1 MSVVTETD
9 RKIEHPTLYRRFNR
23 LLERY
28 LPAGLYQRSLLIL
41 CVPIVL
47 LQSIMVGIVLDRH
60 WDSVTRVLARSL
72 AREISMIIELYDRSD
87 KSPQAVTD
95 LQDLINERLHL
106 SLSVDRN
113 AELPA
118 PRPAPWLS
126 IVDTRLTRFLDR
138 ETGRPFWIDSTS
150 HTKYVEIRVEAEK
163 GTIFRFMADDDR
175 AYAANTN
182 QLLIWMFIS
191 SVVLLL
197 IAVIFLRN
205 QIKPILELARA
216 ARGFGLG
223 HDVSHFAPRG
233 ATEVRQAAQAFLNMK
248 DRIERHVEQRTA
260 MLAGV
265 SHDLRTILTRFK
277 LELAFLGD
285 NAKVKA
291 LKSDVEEMQTML
303 EAYMN
308 FARGAGGEKAEAR
321 NIAEIVEGAVKTGA
335 RPHSNVKVEV
345 PQDLTAKIRPNA
357 LRRLIVNLIANA
369 ARHGEAIA
377 VVAKKKRNRL
387 RITVDDNGPGI
398 PANMRE
404 DVFRPFFR
412 LDEARNQDEGGTGL
426 GLAIARDIARSHGG
440 DIKLED
446 SALGGLRAVVEIPV

>member
-1 MSVVTETD
+1 MSVATEMD
-9 RKIEHPTLYRRFNR
+9 RKIERPTLYWRFNR
-23 LLERY
+23 FLERY
-28 LPAGLYQRSLLIL
+28 LPAGLYQRSLLI
-41 CVPIVL
+41 VVIPIVL

-60 WDSVTRVLARSL
+60 WDSVTKVLARSL
-72 AREISMIIELYDRSD
+72 AREISLIIELYDQSD
-87 KSPQAVTD
+87 KTPQAIERLREMTND
-95 LQDLINERLHL
+95 RLHL
-106 SLSVDRN
+106 RLTVDRDS
-113 AELPA
+113 ALP
-118 PRPAPWLS
+118 PPMPVPWLS
-126 IVDTRLTRFLDR
+126 MVDTRLNRYLDH
-138 ETGRPFWIDSTS
+138 ETGRPFWIDSS
-150 HTKYVEIRVEAEK
+150 SNASYVEIRVEAEK
-163 GTIFRFMADDDR
+163 GTIFRFLAEDDR

-182 QLLIWMFIS
+182 QLLFWMFIS
-191 SVVLLL
+191 SVILLV
-197 IAVIFLRN
+197 IAIIFLRK
-205 QIKPILELARA
+205 QIKPILELAHA

-223 HDVSHFAPRG
+223 HDVSHFTPRG
-233 ATEVRQAAQAFLNMK
+233 AAEVRQAAQAFLNMK
-248 DRIERHVEQRTA
+248 ERIERHVEQRTA

-291 LKSDVEEMQTML
+291 LKGDVEEMQTML

-321 NIAEIVEGAVKTGA
+321 NIAEIIEGAVKTGA
-335 RPHSNVKVEV
+335 RPHSKVKLDVA
-345 PQDLTAKIRPNA
+345 QDIIAKVKPNA
-357 LRRLIVNLIANA
+357 FRRLIVNLIANA
-369 ARHGEAIA
+369 ARYGETIA
-377 VVAKKKRNRL
+377 VMAKTKRNRL

-440 DIKLED
+440 DIKLEE
-446 SALGGLRAVVEIPV
+446 SPLGGLRAVVEIPV

>member
-1 MSVVTETD
+1 MSVITETD

-23 LLERY
+23 VLERY

-72 AREISMIIELYDRSD
+72 AREISMIIELYDRTD

-95 LQDLINERLHL
+95 LKDLINERLHL
-106 SLSVDRN
+106 SLSIDRN

-138 ETGRPFWIDSTS
+138 ETGRPFWIDTTS
-150 HTKYVEIRVEAEK
+150 HSKYVEIRVEAEK

-205 QIKPILELARA
+205 QIKPILDLARA

-223 HDVSHFAPRG
+223 HDVSHFTPRG

-308 FARGAGGEKAEAR
+308 FARGAGGEKAESR

-335 RPHSNVKVEV
+335 RPHSMVKVEV

-369 ARHGEAIA
+369 ARYGETIA

-440 DIKLED
+440 DIRLED

>member
-1 MSVVTETD
+1 MSVATETH
-9 RKIEHPTLYRRFNR
+9 RKIERPTLYWRFNR

-41 CVPIVL
+41 CVPIIL

-95 LQDLINERLHL
+95 LQSLINDRLHL
-106 SLSVDRN
+106 GFSVERN

-138 ETGRPFWIDSTS
+138 ETGRPFWIDTTS
-150 HTKYVEIRVEAEK
+150 HTKYVEIQVEAEK
-163 GTIFRFMADDDR
+163 GTVFRFMADDDR

-191 SVVLLL
+191 SVILLL

-205 QIKPILELARA
+205 QIKPILELAHA

-223 HDVSHFAPRG
+223 HDVSHFTPRG

-308 FARGAGGEKAEAR
+308 FARGAGGEKAEPR

-335 RPHSNVKVEV
+335 RPHSKVKVEV
-345 PQDLTAKIRPNA
+345 ALDLTAKIRPNA
-357 LRRLIVNLIANA
+357 FRRLIVNLIANA
-369 ARHGEAIA
+369 ARYGETIA

-446 SALGGLRAVVEIPV
+446 STLGGLRAVVEIPV

>member
-1 MSVVTETD
+1 MSAATETD
-9 RKIEHPTLYRRFNR
+9 RKIEHPTLYWRFNR
-23 LLERY
+23 FLERY

-60 WDSVTRVLARSL
+60 WDSVTKVLARSL
-72 AREISMIIELYDRSD
+72 AREISMIIELYDRSN
-87 KSPQAVTD
+87 KSPQAVTE
-95 LQDLINERLHL
+95 LQDLINDRLRL
-106 SLSVDRN
+106 RLSVDRD

-126 IVDTRLTRFLDR
+126 LVDTRLTRYLDR
-138 ETGRPFWIDSTS
+138 ETGRPFWIDTTS
-150 HTKYVEIRVEAEK
+150 HSKYVEIRVEAEK
-163 GTIFRFMADDDR
+163 GTVFRFMADDDR

-191 SVVLLL
+191 SVILLV

-205 QIKPILELARA
+205 QIKPILELAYA

-248 DRIERHVEQRTA
+248 ERIERHVEQRTA

-285 NAKVKA
+285 NAKVEA

-321 NIAEIVEGAVKTGA
+321 NISEIVEGAVKTGA
-335 RPHSNVKVEV
+335 RPHSKVKVEV
-345 PQDLTAKIRPNA
+345 AQDLTAKIRPNA
-357 LRRLIVNLIANA
+357 FRRLIVNLIANA
-369 ARHGEAIA
+369 ARYGETIAIA
-377 VVAKKKRNRL
+377 AKKKRNRL